1 METDSSLTP
10 GRDSARQAAQRYVE
24 RGWSVIPVPHRS
36 KNPGFKRWEQLRL
49 NCEELDQHFNGRPQN
64 ISVLLGEPSGWLI
77 DVDLD
82 HLRAVALAPEFL
94 PPTALAFGRPGKPR
108 SHWLYRVTSPLVTK
122 KFSSRSSGM
131 IVEVRSTGTHTVFP
145 PSIHEIGEPI
155 TWDDEQQEPAEV
167 DPDVLLNSA
176 QRLAEAVLV
185 ELGEKRPARE
195 RKKRLGAKQQTQERT
210 LSAPA
215 APEDQAARCLAAM
228 RRIKIVDQR
237 DGSRRL
243 FAAACRAVEHDLDDA
258 TAVATIR
265 EYARQRPFPNDR
277 SDAEIVQRIRDAE
290 QHCRRGAALE
300 VAADG
305 CIPLANREPQSGK
318 LVLSPTRTLP
328 TAESFVS
335 EFCLHPDGRTI
346 HCYAGALTE
355 WRANHYGELEDNAIK
370 KILQA
375 WLHDALRYV
384 VNRGT
389 GELEL
394 VDFQSN
400 PSTVKAAMESLK
412 AFCHLPT
419 TTPCP
424 SWLDGADSR
433 PAPREIV
440 PCRSYL
446 LHLPTMRRLPA
457 TPLFFSCSALDFD
470 PDASAPAPR
479 GWYEFLHQ
487 LFDGDIESLDLLQEW
502 FGYCLTGDTSQQKM
516 LLMVGPK
523 RSGKGTIAR
532 VLARLIGT
540 TNVCGP
546 TTSSLAGPFGLQSLI
561 GKTLA
566 IVSDARFHGEN
577 IATVVERLLCIS
589 GEDTLTVD
597 RKHMTSV
604 TMKLP
609 TRFMFLTNEF
619 PRLTDASGALAGRFV
634 ILRLTESFYGKED
647 TGLTDRLL
655 GELPGILNWAIEGWR
670 HQRERGHFVMP
681 TSVRDVVQE
690 IEDLSSPVAAFVRT
704 ECVVGPGR
712 RVWVDDLYAAWKQWC
727 EREGRT
733 LVSTKQAFGRDLAAA
748 VAGVARRRG
757 AHDLPFYEGIDLKG
771 SQL

>member
-1 METDSSLTP
+1 MANDGQLDPTGDT
-10 GRDSARQAAQRYVE
+10 ARKAAERYLA
-24 RGWSVIPVPHRS
+24 RGWSVIPIPHRT
-36 KNPGFKRWEQLRL
+36 KKAIDKGWPQMRL
-49 NCEELDQHFNGRPQN
+49 THETLDQHFNGRPQN
-64 ISVLLGEPSGWLI
+64 IGVLLGAPSGWLI

-82 HLRAVALAPEFL
+82 HQRAVELAPQFL
-94 PPTALAFGRPGKPR
+94 PPTPLVFGRPGKPR
-108 SHWLYRVTSPLVTK
+108 SHWLYLTSAPLVTE
-122 KFSSRSSGM
+122 KFASKSSGM
-131 IVEVRSTGTHTVFP
+131 IVEVRSTGTQTVFP
-145 PSIHEIGEPI
+145 PSVHECGEPI
-155 TWDDEQQEPAEV
+155 AWEDESQAPIEV
-167 DPDVLLNSA
+167 DPHELVESA
-176 QRLAEAVLV
+176 KRLAHTVLV
-185 ELGEKRPARE
+185 ELGEKRPAHE
-195 RKKRLGAKQQTQERT
+195 RKKRM
-210 LSAPA
+210 A
-215 APEDQAARCLAAM
+215 APRQAEAATPTATATEDRSARCLAAM
-228 RRIKIVDQR
+228 LRIKIVDQR

-258 TAVATIR
+258 TAVSTIR
-265 EYARQRPFPNDR
+265 EYARQRPFPNER

-290 QHCRRGAALE
+290 QHCRRGVALE

-305 CIPLANREPQSGK
+305 CIPLGNREPRSGK

-328 TAESFVS
+328 TAESFVR
-335 EFCLHPDGRTI
+335 EFCLHPDARTI

-355 WRANHYGELEDNAIK
+355 WRDNRYGELEDNAVK

-384 VNRGT
+384 VNRTT

-412 AFCHLPT
+412 AFCHLPA

-424 SWLDGADSR
+424 SWLDSAVNR
-433 PAPREIV
+433 PPPREIV
-440 PCRSYL
+440 PCCSFL

-457 TPLFFSCSALDFD
+457 TPLFFSPSALEFD
-470 PDASAPAPR
+470 PDPCAPAPS
-479 GWYEFLHQ
+479 GWYAFLHQ

-502 FGYCLTGDTSQQKM
+502 FGYCLTDDTSQQKM

-532 VLARLIGT
+532 VLAKLIGAA
-540 TNVCGP
+540 NVCGP
-546 TTSSLAGPFGLQSLI
+546 TTSSLAGPFGLQPLI

-597 RKHMTSV
+597 RKHLTSV

-655 GELPGILNWAIEGWR
+655 SELPGILNWAIEGWR
-670 HQRERGHFVMP
+670 QLNERGHFVMP
-681 TSVRDVVQE
+681 TRVRDVVQE

-712 RVWVDDLYAAWKQWC
+712 RIWVDDLYAAWKEWC

-757 AHDLPFYEGIDLKG
+757 FRDLPFYEGIDLKG
-771 SQL
+771 NQP